1 MEVAEIMKK
10 LSKRLNNPEISLD
23 DVLNDYSKLFESPEE
38 LLVAE
43 VDLMEMETSVQ
54 NKAEFLKSKT
64 KNETLAENKQDLVQ
78 LKSQS
83 PAQKKPG
90 LLQMKTDNQSSTQ
103 NEHDLVP
110 IQTVNESSAQNDL
123 DLVPI
128 KMEDEAEGEFEIRQ
142 TVLNSGNF
150 FQNAI

>member
-43 VDLMEMETSVQ
+43 NDLMQKETETL
-54 NKAEFLKSKT
+54 AEFLKSKT
-64 KNETLAENKQDLVQ
+64 KNETLAEDKPDQ
-78 LKSQS
+78 LKSQFA
-83 PAQKKPG
+83 AQKKP
-90 LLQMKTDNQSSTQ
+90 N
-103 NEHDLVP
+103 LVP

-128 KMEDEAEGEFEIRQ
+128 KMEDEAEGEFEISQ
-142 TVLNSGNF
+142 MVSNSGKTLL

>member
-1 MEVAEIMKK
+1 MKK

-43 VDLMEMETSVQ
+43 DDLMEMETLAE

-64 KNETLAENKQDLVQ
+64 KNETLAEDKPDQ
-78 LKSQS
+78 LKSQFA
-83 PAQKKPG
+83 AQKKP
-90 LLQMKTDNQSSTQ
+90 
-103 NEHDLVP
+103 DLVI
-110 IQTVNESSAQNDL
+110 IQTVNESSAQNNL

>member
-10 LSKRLNNPEISLD
+10 LSKRLSNPEISLD

-54 NKAEFLKSKT
+54 NTAEFLKSKT
-64 KNETLAENKQDLVQ
+64 KNETLAEDKPDQ
-78 LKSQS
+78 LKSQFA
-83 PAQKKPG
+83 AQKKP
-90 LLQMKTDNQSSTQ
+90 N
-103 NEHDLVP
+103 LVP